1 MFNYVQWCPIF
12 LKLRS
17 RILTATHLIILGGG
31 GGGGAEG
38 FNPLA
43 PPSGSSPGISY
54 YFGFKFHSILAS
66 KTPLHESNIIEPK
79 ARQILRPETTY
90 CYGIKIKGAR
100 DTTHEVLLR
109 GLNF

>member
-31 GGGGAEG
+31 GGGGG
-38 FNPLA
+38 GGGLQ
-43 PPSGSSPGISY
+43 PSGSSPGISY

-90 CYGIKIKGAR
+90 CYCIKIKGAR